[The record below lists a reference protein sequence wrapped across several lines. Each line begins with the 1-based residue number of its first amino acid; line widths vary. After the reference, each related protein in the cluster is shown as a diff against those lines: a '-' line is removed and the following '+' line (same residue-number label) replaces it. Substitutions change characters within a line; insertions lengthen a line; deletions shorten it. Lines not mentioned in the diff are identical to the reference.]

1 MTRTRFAF
9 PVIITI
15 LVAGLL
21 LTTSNP
27 GFSQPVQAATNNQQ
41 TFNIPTQ
48 MVPNNWPMIPGGLG
62 PGDSFRLL
70 FVTDGTTAAT
80 SQAVSHY
87 NGIVQ
92 NEAAKNTE
100 FKDSMSRVFRALV
113 SVYQGIDARGNTLT
127 RKPGVGGDPGHNS
140 PIYWVKG
147 PKAADGYADF
157 YDGSWDSRDF
167 RNSKGVAIHPA
178 HGRIWTGSSHE
189 GTPANTDVNWSLA
202 LGSPVAWWN
211 FFRQTSATAQGDRR
225 WGHITGTEIYE
236 RYMPAA
242 NGYPLYGVSPLFK
255 IRSTTGPKP
264 VISGPTGEVTGPF
277 DVTITFPDDHKIN
290 YMELG
295 DVQVSG
301 GKASNLRGRN
311 WTDAGKYGVTFTVTI
326 TPDYATSIDAPTVVS
341 VSMGAGAVHDNN
353 GWESIASDTFTVKS
367 VHLARVATTVS
378 FDSNGVGTVPQNWA
392 LIPSTSLKPGDSF
405 RLLFI
410 TSDTRRAESTNID
423 DYNSFVQ
430 TAAGRNTL
438 LSSFS
443 SRFRVLGSTSGA
455 YAIDNTGTR
464 GAGVPIYW
472 LEGEK
477 AADNYFD
484 FYDGSW
490 DSRVGVDEQG
500 KQLPRVRD
508 ATREIYKTL
517 LLTGTNNDG
526 TGNSQALGSAQV
538 LATSL
543 DRDRPFGAFTTLNTG
558 RAIGHHYALSPV
570 LKIEKPGGL

>member
-1 MTRTRFAF
+1 MTRTRFAL

-21 LTTSNP
+21 LTTSNT
-27 GFSQPVQAATNNQQ
+27 GFSKPVQAAANLQQ

-48 MVPNNWPMIPGGLG
+48 MVPNNWPMIPAGLG
-62 PGDSFRLL
+62 EGDSFRLL
-70 FVTDGTTAAT
+70 FVSNGETTGI
-80 SQAVSHY
+80 SNAVSEY
-87 NGIVQ
+87 NTIVQ
-92 NEAAKNTE
+92 TDALKNTE
-100 FKDSMSRVFRALV
+100 FKEDMARVFRALV

-127 RKPGVGGDPGHNS
+127 RKPEVGGDPGHDS

-147 PKAADGYADF
+147 KKVADGYADF
-157 YDGSWDSRDF
+157 YDGSWDSGELRD
-167 RNSKGVAIHPA
+167 SKGAAIA
-178 HGRIWTGSSHE
+178 TTAYVGGFVWTGSKSD
-189 GTPANTDVNWSLA
+189 GTPATTDTGWSVA
-202 LGSPVAWWN
+202 LGSPPAWWS
-211 FFRQTSATAQGDRR
+211 FGMRYGAYGRATASGS
-225 WGHITGTEIYE
+225 EIYLGWGE
-236 RYMPAA
+236 MKHSKFSV
-242 NGYPLYGVSPLFK
+242 YGISPLIK
-255 IRSTTGPKP
+255 VRSTTGPKP
-264 VISGPTGEVTGPF
+264 VISGPTGTVTGPF
-277 DVTITFPDDHKIN
+277 DMTITFPDDHQIN

-326 TPDYATSIDAPTVVS
+326 TPDYATSIDAPTTVS

-353 GWESIASDTFTVKS
+353 GWESVASDTFTVKS
-367 VHLARVATTVS
+367 VHLARVATTIP
-378 FDSNGVGTVPQNWA
+378 FDSDGVGTVPQNWA

-508 ATREIYKTL
+508 ATREVYKTL

-526 TGNSQALGSAQV
+526 TGNSQALGSAQF

-543 DRDRPFGAFTTLNTG
+543 DRDRPFHAFTTVNTG
-558 RAIGHHYALSPV
+558 RAIGHLYALSPV
-570 LKIEKPGGL
+570 LKIAKPGGL

>member
-1 MTRTRFAF
+1 MLSIPRFLPLPFIA
-9 PVIITI
+9 VV
-15 LVAGLL
+15 LLAGLL
-21 LTTSNP
+21 LASPT
-27 GFSQPVQAATNNQQ
+27 GVSQPVEAAPEEQG

-48 MVPNNWPMIPGGLG
+48 MVPNNWPMIPSGLG

-70 FVTDGTTAAT
+70 FVTDGTTTAT

-100 FKDSMSRVFRALV
+100 FKADMSRVFRALV

-127 RKPGVGGDPGHNS
+127 RKPGVGGDPGHSS

-147 PKAADGYADF
+147 PKVADGYADF

-178 HGRIWTGSSHE
+178 NRRIWTGSSHE
-189 GTPANTDVNWSLA
+189 GTPAYTDVQWSLA

-211 FFRQTSATAQGDRR
+211 LFRQTSATAEGERR
-225 WGHITGTEIYE
+225 WGHITGSEIYA
-236 RYMPAA
+236 RYMPAD

-255 IRSTTGPKP
+255 VRSTTGPKP
-264 VISGPTGEVTGPF
+264 VISGPTGTVTSPF

-295 DVQVSG
+295 DLQVSG

-326 TPDYATSIDAPTVVS
+326 TPDLAPTTVS

-353 GWESIASDTFTVKS
+353 GWESVASNTFAVK
-367 VHLARVATTVS
+367 AAAIS
-378 FDSNGVGTVPQNWA
+378 FDDNGVGTVPQSWA

-410 TSDTRRAESTNID
+410 TSDTRRAESSNIA

-430 TAAGRNTL
+430 TAAARNTI
-438 LSSFS
+438 LSIFS

-455 YAIDNTGTR
+455 SAIDNTGTR
-464 GAGVPIYW
+464 GEGVPIYW

-526 TGNSQALGSAQV
+526 TGSSQALGSTQV
-538 LATSL
+538 LSTSL
-543 DRDRPFGAFTTLNTG
+543 DRDRPFAAFTTINTG

-570 LKIEKPGGL
+570 LTIEKPGGL